1 MQWLYKRFDGTSW
14 VKPSKVLSR
23 ADRELLYAH
32 VSEHSLSVLRRM
44 IFLKDIGATMG
55 SSWFL
60 CALFLFVKFFLSKTC
75 LSLQESE
82 LLSIAIGLTILSL
95 GLLGLGRVKS
105 EQQKLFMFELYEE
118 VKKKLIS
125 KDSAN
130 QSHGPSSKKVEGP
143 PSLAIED

>member
-1 MQWLYKRFDGTSW
+1 
-14 VKPSKVLSR
+14 
-23 ADRELLYAH
+23 
-32 VSEHSLSVLRRM
+32 
-44 IFLKDIGATMG
+44 MG